1 MAEELSEERKQI
13 LQTRRELR
21 KAKKAKAKHFKEEKQ
36 QARREKKAE
45 IVAKIRAKREEEQ
58 YGAQDGQG
66 DGCWLCGETTH
77 RKQDCPNRA
86 AGDLNKTCFQCR
98 RRGHTSHN
106 CPQNGGGGFGQQQQ
120 AAVCFNCGANDHALR
135 DCNRPMENGG
145 ATYATCFV
153 CGQQGH
159 LSSKCPQ
166 NKMGVYPKGGCCKL
180 CKSVEHLARDCPVGS
195 ISTDGSSG
203 AKKNKKTTFA
213 DDDDSY
219 VDSSAD
225 KTGDALDSF
234 QLGLEG
240 EHDDDK
246 TDGGDQPK
254 ASSRK
259 NPKRVK
265 F

>member
-1 MAEELSEERKQI
+1 MAEELSEERKLI
-13 LQTRRELR
+13 LQNRRELR
-21 KAKKAKAKHFKEEKQ
+21 KAKKAKAKQFKEQNQ

-45 IVAKIRAKREEEQ
+45 IVAKIRAKREE
-58 YGAQDGQG
+58 AQSNGNSSE

-106 CPQNGGGGFGQQQQ
+106 CPQNGKGGFGQHQQQ
-120 AAVCFNCGANDHALR
+120 AAVCFNCGADDHALR
-135 DCNRPMENGG
+135 DCPKPMENGG

-166 NKMGVYPKGGCCKL
+166 NKMGVYPKGGCCKV
-180 CKSVEHLARDCPVGS
+180 CKSVEHLARDCPVGN
-195 ISTDGSSG
+195 ISVDGSSG
-203 AKKNKKTTFA
+203 EKKNKKTIFA
-213 DDDDSY
+213 DDDEDY
-219 VDSSAD
+219 VDTGD

-234 QLGLEG
+234 QLGLDG
-240 EHDDDK
+240 EDDD
-246 TDGGDQPK
+246 GDTQEESK
-254 ASSRK
+254 KSSRTH
-259 NPKRVK
+259 PKRVK